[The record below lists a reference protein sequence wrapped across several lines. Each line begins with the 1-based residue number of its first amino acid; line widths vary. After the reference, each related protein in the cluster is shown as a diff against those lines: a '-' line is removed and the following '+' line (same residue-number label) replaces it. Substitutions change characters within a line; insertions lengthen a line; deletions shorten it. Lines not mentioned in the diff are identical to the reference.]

1 MYNSINPWW
10 QRQGFFFCAAIRYT
24 SIMHRI
30 LIVGGGFGGVTVAR
44 RLGKKKLPGVEITL
58 LTDRPWLEYYGVLYR
73 LIRGAH
79 YSQACIPLP
88 MILPKG
94 VTVSIDR
101 AASVDAVTKTVKG
114 EKGDSYAYDTLV
126 LGPGAEPAYFGIPG
140 MKEHSFTVAHAGH
153 ALRLRDDIR
162 AEISAMCAADP
173 DKRRTLGRFAVIGAG
188 ATGVEMSGDMLHEA
202 RTLAK
207 QNGLDPSLV
216 TVNLIEAADRVLPL
230 TEPNC
235 SAKTAERLRSIGV
248 NVSLK
253 TAVESAEK
261 GKLLLKG
268 GGVVE
273 AGMILWT
280 AGVKAH
286 GLLAGIAGIEL
297 DKRGRAVV
305 DEHLKAKG
313 VQGVFVVGDAA
324 STTYA
329 GMAQTAIDDGVFVAN
344 VIAAEL
350 AGRTPPTYAPRPP
363 AYAIPAG
370 PNWAAVKY
378 SFIRAYGFPGYVL
391 RRLADIH
398 VYMLV
403 MPWRHVHRAYFGTI
417 DFKKYGVP
425 EPKIGR

>member
-1 MYNSINPWW
+1 M
-10 QRQGFFFCAAIRYT
+10 T
-24 SIMHRI
+24 HRI

-44 RLGKKKLPGVEITL
+44 HLGKKHLPGVEITL

-79 YSQACIPLP
+79 PSQACIPLK
-88 MILPKG
+88 MILPDG
-94 VTVSIDR
+94 VTVAIDR
-101 AASVDAVTKTVKG
+101 ATSVDVASKTVTG
-114 EKGDSYAYDTLV
+114 EKATYGYDQLV
-126 LGPGAEPAYFGIPG
+126 LAPGAEPAYFGIPG
-140 MKEHSFTVAHAGH
+140 MKEHSLTVAHAGH

-162 AEISAMCAADP
+162 AVIEAMKAAP
-173 DKRRTLGRFAVIGAG
+173 EAERKKLGTFAVIGAG

-202 RTLAK
+202 RELATAA
-207 QNGLDPSLV
+207 GLDPSLV
-216 TVNLIEAADRVLPL
+216 TVDLIEAADRVLPI
-230 TEPNC
+230 TEPAC
-235 SAKTAERLRSIGV
+235 SAKTLARLKKIGV
-248 NVSLK
+248 NVMLQ

-268 GGVVE
+268 GGAIE

-286 GLLAGIAGIEL
+286 GMLAGVAGMEL

-305 DEHLKAKG
+305 DERLKAKG
-313 VQGVFVVGDAA
+313 VADVFVLGDAA
-324 STTYA
+324 STQYA

-344 VIAAEL
+344 VIAAER
-350 AGRTPPTYAPRPP
+350 AGKTAPTYAPRPP

-378 SFIRAYGFPGYVL
+378 MFIRAYGFPGYVL

-403 MPWRHVHRAYFGTI
+403 MPWRFIHQAYFGTI
-417 DFKKYGVP
+417 DFAKYGTP
-425 EPKIGR
+425 LPKTVR

>member
-1 MYNSINPWW
+1 MK
-10 QRQGFFFCAAIRYT
+10 
-24 SIMHRI
+24 HRI

-44 RLGKKKLPGVEITL
+44 QLGAKQLKNVEITL

-79 YSQACIPLP
+79 YSEACIPLP
-88 MILPKG
+88 MILPNN
-94 VTVSIDR
+94 VTVTIDR
-101 AASVDAVTKTVKG
+101 AVAIDAASKVVMG
-114 EKGDSYAYDTLV
+114 EKGAVYAYDTLV
-126 LGPGAEPAYFGIPG
+126 VGVGAEPAYFGIPG
-140 MKEHSFTVAHAGH
+140 MKEHSITVSHAGH

-162 AEISAMCAADP
+162 AEIEAMRAADP
-173 DKRRTLGRFAVIGAG
+173 AMRRTLGRFAVIGAG
-188 ATGVEMSGDMLHEA
+188 ATGVEMSGDILHEA

-207 QNGLDPSLV
+207 KNGLDPSLV
-216 TVNLIEAADRVLPL
+216 SVDLIEAADRVLPI

-235 SAKTAERLRSIGV
+235 SAKTLKRLQSIGV
-248 NVSLK
+248 NVMLQ

-261 GKLLLKG
+261 GKLHLKG
-268 GGVVE
+268 GATVE

-280 AGVKAH
+280 AGVRAH
-286 GLLAGIAGIEL
+286 SLLATVTGMEV

-305 DEHLKAKG
+305 DEHLRAKG
-313 VQGVFVVGDAA
+313 VPHVFVLGDAA

-329 GMAQTAIDDGVFVAN
+329 GMAQTAIDDGMFVAK

-350 AGRTPPTYAPRPP
+350 AGRTPPTYAPRLP

-378 SFIRAYGFPGYVL
+378 AFIRSYGFPGYVL

-403 MPWRHVHRAYFGTI
+403 MPWRCVHRAYFGTI
-417 DFKKYGVP
+417 NFSSYGIP
-425 EPKIGR
+425 EPTISR